1 MKILSRPYRP
11 IHRVLRFALACL
23 LFVPMFA
30 FGAEYDRYHPD
41 THYRRLGFTSYSSG
55 NHYEAV
61 SYLTRAAR
69 YADKPS
75 QLALALMYWE
85 GDGVDRDR
93 ARAYAWADVAAE
105 RGYPDFLAVRER
117 YWSEM
122 TPEEQAE
129 ARRIGAEIAAEYGD
143 AVAQKRLNGLL
154 RQGLSRKTGSRAGSS
169 TASLAAAQIDGSA
182 RASMLAAMAGTAL
195 MNIDQNASPAL
206 TAKRQMKLLE
216 QILSD
221 IDTRPSPNY
230 YSDANWRPKQYWAYQ
245 DALWN
250 EMIGIVEVR
259 PLKRGPHTL
268 QAE

>member
-1 MKILSRPYRP
+1 MKILSRT
-11 IHRVLRFALACL
+11 LRAALVGLAL
-23 LFVPMFA
+23 LLVPLA
-30 FGAEYDRYHPD
+30 TIAAEYDRFHPD
-41 THYRRLGFTSYSSG
+41 THYRRLGFKSYSAG
-55 NHYEAV
+55 NAYEAV
-61 SYLTRAAR
+61 TYLTRAAR

-129 ARRIGAEIAAEYGD
+129 ARKVGAEVLAEYGD
-143 AVAQKRLNGLL
+143 EVAKKRLNGLL
-154 RQGLSRKTGSRAGSS
+154 RQGLSRKTGSRAGSN
-169 TASLAAAQIDGSA
+169 TGTLAAAQVDSSA

-195 MNIDQNASPAL
+195 MNVDLNANPAL
-206 TAKRQMKLLE
+206 VAKRQMKLLE

-221 IDTRPSPNY
+221 IDARPSPNY